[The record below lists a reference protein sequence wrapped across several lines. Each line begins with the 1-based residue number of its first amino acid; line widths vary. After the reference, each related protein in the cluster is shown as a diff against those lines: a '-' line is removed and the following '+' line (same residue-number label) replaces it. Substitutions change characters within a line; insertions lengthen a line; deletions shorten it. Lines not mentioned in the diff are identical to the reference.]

1 MLAATWPI
9 SREEKRSAS
18 RSPARWPTR
27 RWSCC
32 STSPRPRSM
41 KPPSWRLNLPF
52 KTSCVTR
59 DSPAYSLLMT
69 PLRQRVWPSGHYCS
83 RPDAS
88 CALALLKRCC
98 MLKFVFNNQLYLVLA
113 QAFVAA
119 LAALLVVLL
128 ARKRGIHLESETL
141 IALLRGII
149 QIIAVG
155 SVLMLLLRGPRWT
168 SGFLLAG
175 MIVAAGAT
183 SARRAK
189 GMPDAFRVSASS
201 IAFGAGSVIALMTW
215 LGVIDTAITSL
226 VPVGSMLIAN
236 AMNTNG
242 LALNRFRADV
252 LAHVGEIETALAL
265 GAEAKNSVGPYV
277 QASFEASLIPA
288 IDSLRSLGIV
298 WIPGLMAGMLLS
310 GARPVYAAIY
320 QFVVLAMIF
329 ASSGLTS
336 LVSTLL
342 MRTRVMSPAEQLV
355 LRPEN

>member
-1 MLAATWPI
+1 
-9 SREEKRSAS
+9 
-18 RSPARWPTR
+18 
-27 RWSCC
+27 
-32 STSPRPRSM
+32 
-41 KPPSWRLNLPF
+41 
-52 KTSCVTR
+52 
-59 DSPAYSLLMT
+59 
-69 PLRQRVWPSGHYCS
+69 
-83 RPDAS
+83 
-88 CALALLKRCC
+88 
-98 MLKFVFNNQLYLVLA
+98 MLKYFSTNQLYLGLE
-113 QAFVAA
+113 QALIAA
-119 LAALLVVLL
+119 IAAMLVVVL

-141 IALLRGII
+141 IAMIRGII
-149 QIIAVG
+149 QIVAVG
-155 SVLMLLLRGPRWT
+155 SILLVLLRAPRWT

-175 MIVAAGAT
+175 MILAAGAT

-189 GMPDAFRVSASS
+189 GIPDAFRVSACA

-215 LGVIDTAITSL
+215 LGVIDTAITAL

-236 AMNTNG
+236 SMNTNG

-265 GAEAKNSVGPYV
+265 GADAKNSVSPYV
-277 QASFEASLIPA
+277 QAAFEASLIPA

-329 ASSGLTS
+329 AASGLTS

-342 MRTRVMSPAEQLV
+342 IRDRIFTAAQQLS
-355 LRPEN
+355 LQPGR